1 MAIVSS
7 VIIEQH
13 RQTDGRWD
21 ITEKHIDHIAK
32 EYIINYLSEPSADP
46 NNPPANVTT
55 LLASHAIQLWD
66 NLKSAEIDKYIQ
78 LLESNVLPSPAVIN
92 PNYEA
97 KLKILEKL
105 IKRACRM
112 RALDSMGAITLINW
126 IKANYNVTQIA
137 SFLGISTT
145 VVNAIIARF
154 SDLETKIKPLLIT
167 DDTKVVELE

>member
-7 VIIEQH
+7 QIIEQH

-21 ITEKHIDHIAK
+21 ITEKHVDHIAK
-32 EYIINYLSEPSADP
+32 EYVINYLSEPSADP

-55 LLASHAIQLWD
+55 LLVQHAVQLWD
-66 NLKSAEIDKYIQ
+66 NLKSSEIDKYVQ
-78 LLESNVLPSPAVIN
+78 LLEQGTLPSPAVIN
-92 PNYEA
+92 PNYET

-105 IKRACRM
+105 IKRACSM
-112 RALDSMGAITLINW
+112 RALDAMSAIVLINW
-126 IKANYNVTQIA
+126 IKANYNVAQIA
-137 SFLGISTT
+137 AFLGITTT

-154 SDLETKIKPLLIT
+154 SDIETKIKPLIAT

>member
-7 VIIEQH
+7 AIIEQH

-46 NNPPANVTT
+46 LNPPANVIT
-55 LLASHAIQLWD
+55 LLALHAVQSWY
-66 NLKSAEIDKYIQ
+66 NLKSSEIDKYIQ

-92 PNYEA
+92 PNYET
-97 KLKILEKL
+97 KLKVLERL

-112 RALDSMGAITLINW
+112 RSLDAMSAIVLINW
-126 IKANYNVTQIA
+126 IKANYNVAQIA
-137 SFLGISTT
+137 AFLGITTT
-145 VVNAIIARF
+145 VVNAVIARF
-154 SDLETKIKPLLIT
+154 SDLETKIKPLLTI